1 MEDNNCISRNEKK
14 DYTFNN
20 RQAARSAIAQLNGI
34 DGSRDTLVSVGGVRI
49 DRQGRCSCNG
59 RQYVNI
65 QVQVNRLRGDAS
77 DSTTIATALR
87 LVETDERG
95 NLKLPIRYIR
105 DALIRSLQDKQ
116 PRQCRLQREYHS
128 ITRSLKDV

>member
-1 MEDNNCISRNEKK
+1 MEDNNRISRNEKK

-49 DRQGRCSCNG
+49 DRQGRCSRNG

-77 DSTTIATALR
+77 DSTTIATAL
-87 LVETDERG
+87 VETDERG
-95 NLKLPIRYIR
+95 NLQLPIRYVR